1 MESQLELPG
10 VMPAETVIA
19 VWMAKF
25 RSSPEYQSHK
35 GQYAL
40 FNDVTGEFLEFKKP
54 GRSVGDDRFA
64 QSNEDD
70 SEDITIPPGVR
81 VEFIQ

>member
-10 VMPAETVIA
+10 VKSADTVVA
-19 VWMAKF
+19 AWMAAF

-40 FNDVTGEFLEFKKP
+40 FNAVTGEFLEFKKP

-70 SEDITIPPGVR
+70 GEDITIPPGVR
-81 VEFIQ
+81 VEFIR